1 MSGQQTGAARGPLPI
16 RGKPQVSA
24 GSGPSARQIGDTPGG
39 SDSPVTVC
47 GILEN
52 VSLVVAP
59 PTLVVALAFWF
70 GWTFTNARSAYFGID
85 TSTLDFSATDYLL
98 RSADAMF
105 VPVAVTLLAILT
117 AIMVHGLVRHAIHT
131 SRGRNA
137 VARGAIGGAI
147 LGAVLTFFAVW
158 AMSHVVATSYSEGK
172 LRMTTSETILPSRTE
187 K

>member
-1 MSGQQTGAARGPLPI
+1 
-16 RGKPQVSA
+16 
-24 GSGPSARQIGDTPGG
+24 
-39 SDSPVTVC
+39 
-47 GILEN
+47 
-52 VSLVVAP
+52 
-59 PTLVVALAFWF
+59 
-70 GWTFTNARSAYFGID
+70 
-85 TSTLDFSATDYLL
+85 
-98 RSADAMF
+98 MF